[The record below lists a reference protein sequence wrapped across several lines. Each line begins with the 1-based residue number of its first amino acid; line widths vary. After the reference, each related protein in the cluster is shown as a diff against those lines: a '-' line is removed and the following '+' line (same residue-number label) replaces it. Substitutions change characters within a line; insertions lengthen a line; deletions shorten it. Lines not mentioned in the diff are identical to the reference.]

1 MRILKYF
8 DFYSNEENMEVSFI
22 YREML
27 HNKKEK
33 KNKTN
38 QPTKYT
44 SVQRQSRTDYNF
56 NILSLHCLM

>member
-1 MRILKYF
+1 MRMLKYF

-27 HNKKEK
+27 HKQTSKKH
-33 KNKTN
+33 KTN

-44 SVQRQSRTDYNF
+44 SVQR
-56 NILSLHCLM
+56 

>member
-33 KNKTN
+33 KTKLIN
-38 QPTKYT
+38 QPNTLLYRDSQELIT
-44 SVQRQSRTDYNF
+44 TLIFFPY
-56 NILSLHCLM
+56 IA